1 MRLLLFIHCVFRYSA
16 AHREKVNLLCRL
28 TALDAWQ
35 RGLVKQIWASSN
47 QIAGGFSRP
56 YIRLLPISH
65 KNGFRMRVELD
76 VKDKNGSASRKAV
89 NICQSSD
96 LFKLSGKR
104 ELYKGSVLSRIDCTP
119 GMEQIEFTNTAVFL
133 LGGAIGDVDKNV

>member
-1 MRLLLFIHCVFRYSA
+1 M
-16 AHREKVNLLCRL
+16 
-28 TALDAWQ
+28 DACQ

-56 YIRLLPISH
+56 YIRLLPIFH
-65 KNGFRMRVELD
+65 ENGFRVRVEPD
-76 VKDKNGSASRKAV
+76 VKGKNGSVSRKAV
-89 NICQSSD
+89 NICLGSD

-104 ELYKGSVLSRIDCTP
+104 KLYKGSVLSRIDCTP
-119 GMEQIEFTNTAVFL
+119 GMEQIEFANTEVFL

>member
-1 MRLLLFIHCVFRYSA
+1 MRLLFFIRCVFRYSA

-28 TALDAWQ
+28 TALDACQ

-65 KNGFRMRVELD
+65 EKGFRVRVEPN
-76 VKDKNGSASRKAV
+76 VKNKNGSASRKAV
-89 NICQSSD
+89 NICQGSD
-96 LFKLSGKR
+96 LFKLSGER
-104 ELYKGSVLSRIDCTP
+104 EQYEGSVFSKIDCTP
-119 GMEQIEFTNTAVFL
+119 G
-133 LGGAIGDVDKNV
+133 NV